1 MVLIHSA
8 NYGVYYVGVGSL
20 VIRAYYPL
28 IDTADLI
35 ALSPP
40 RAWPKFGLYTAG
52 GYQLYVALYWALLT
66 P

>member
-1 MVLIHSA
+1 MALIYSA
-8 NYGVYYVGVGSL
+8 NSGVYYVRRW
-20 VIRAYYPL
+20 IL
-28 IDTADLI
+28 INTADLI

-40 RAWPKFGLYTAG
+40 GARPKFGLYTAG